1 MNRSDLIEQ
10 FGVSVPQASNDLSL
24 YREKAPHNLEYDS
37 SAKCYVRSSTFQACF
52 LRPNADRY
60 LAQLR
65 AIDAGIIDLPDTW
78 IGSPPCVD
86 AMPVPSRRVNPDYL
100 REILGVIRER
110 RSIECHY
117 QSMSKDRPDPI
128 WRRITPHA
136 LGFDDARCHVRAYCH
151 VTNEFNDF
159 VLSRISGLRRPG
171 EAGSSAESDIRW
183 NTFLDLILEPN
194 PALSAGQQKVVA
206 MEYAMKGGQAHM
218 RVRHALLHYVSRR
231 LRLDLNNTEKE
242 PASSPIVV
250 VNRLELSRVLES
262 MRRLP
267 VEKKRQQ

>member
-37 SAKCYVRSSTFQACF
+37 SAKRYVRSPNFQACF

-65 AIDAGIIDLPDTW
+65 AIDAGIIDLSDTW
-78 IGSPPCVD
+78 IGSAPPVD
-86 AMPVPSRRVNPDYL
+86 AMPVPSRRVNADYL
-100 REILGVIRER
+100 REILGTIRDR
-110 RSIECHY
+110 KSIECHY

-128 WRRITPHA
+128 WRRLTPHA

-151 VTNEFNDF
+151 LTSEFNDF

-171 EAGSSAESDIRW
+171 EAGASAESDIRW
-183 NTFLDLILEPN
+183 NTFFDLILEPN

-206 MEYAMKGGQAHM
+206 MEYAMKGGRAHM

-231 LRLDLNNTEKE
+231 LRLDLSAPEKE
-242 PASSPIVV
+242 PASAPVVV
-250 VNRLELSRVLES
+250 VNRSELASVIES
-262 MRRLP
+262 MRRSP
-267 VEKKRQQ
+267 PQKQPQ